1 MRNLHTGSPRTDA
14 SLVNFFRSHKLDRS
28 IGERPA
34 DKNALPSGWQGD
46 DSFSDVLGG
55 GLPPAV
61 KDGKA

>member
-1 MRNLHTGSPRTDA
+1 MRNLHTGSPRTDV
-14 SLVNFFRSHKLDRS
+14 SPVNFFRSHKLDRS
-28 IGERPA
+28 LGERPA
-34 DKNALPSGWQGD
+34 DKEALTSRWLGD